1 MKIHFAAT
9 KSTQAGLAF
18 VERNCGE
25 YPLFEGERYESFRR
39 LAGDGDMLRAVK
51 EYITVNPGASVR
63 EGKFAVLVVRSRAG
77 G

>member
-1 MKIHFAAT
+1 MKINFAVT

-18 VERNCGE
+18 VERNCGNF
-25 YPLFEGERYESFRR
+25 PFFEGPQYESFCR
-39 LAGDGDMLRAVK
+39 LAGGGDTLRAVK